1 MSVVEESMFL
11 PIEEDVV
18 VELEIAL
25 EEEKVHE
32 EVISEEVISEEK
44 EVISEEKAISNEEII
59 SEEISEEKEVI
70 SEEKEVISEEKA
82 INEEKVEIVD
92 FANKPLADIF
102 LHILT
107 TFNEENTSA
116 YLNKIGVRIN
126 TETKD
131 LLQKMIEKTPSLF
144 NEIENGVVEV
154 LKDNKIDTSDI
165 PQFIILIQILYERV
179 FSQKEV
185 VLKQWKRSETCA
197 ILLKFVIHTLAE
209 ERNIITDIE
218 KKSAILIQ
226 IDTLIDSCIS
236 LLNYSSIL
244 EPTKECCIV
253 M

>member
-11 PIEEDVV
+11 PIEEEIV
-18 VELEIAL
+18 VELEMEV
-25 EEEKVHE
+25 EEEKTQE
-32 EVISEEVISEEK
+32 NVISEEK
-44 EVISEEKAISNEEII
+44 VQEIVSEEKVQEE
-59 SEEISEEKEVI
+59 
-70 SEEKEVISEEKA
+70 

-107 TFNEENTSA
+107 TFNEENACA

-154 LKDNKIDTSDI
+154 LKDNKIDTSDV